1 MNIKPIT
8 VAATRPSI
16 HGDSSSMKYNGSNQ
30 RNTKTKFKQIQKQK
44 QKQMLQSMMPIL
56 ITVRATRPGKPLT
69 ALQQWNTMEAIKE
82 IQKQIINKY
91 KY

>member
-30 RNTKTKFKQIQKQK
+30 RNTKTKFKQIQKQE
-44 QKQMLQSMMPIL
+44 QKLNVTINDATIDNGESYEARH
-56 ITVRATRPGKPLT
+56 TVDSSRAMK
-69 ALQQWNTMEAIKE
+69 
-82 IQKQIINKY
+82 
-91 KY
+91 